1 MARILISY
9 FRSDE
14 LSAGTSLAFFES
26 FSKEL
31 EVCGNEVLL
40 INNAYYGIYKSN
52 QTKNKAFES
61 YLLEKALAFNPELI
75 ITFNHMIFA
84 SILEHTDVPVVIYD
98 GDELRYFAD
107 LPAIRRNLDRYT
119 VFSIVREWR
128 QDYLDFGFREEQIHY
143 MPPGTSIHHDLQMPF
158 TKNISFLGQRRFFLS
173 NKLKK
178 AIKAGDGLD
187 DFYALY
193 MDHITN
199 KNYDYSE
206 LIHKHFPPEKGLIL
220 EDKDIW
226 PLLDQS
232 YLFFAALMDL
242 GLYIGGHEGGW
253 KEIVDFAPQLAMLH
267 HKGRIFSLKENQDFY
282 NSSKISLCP
291 MHPQAQGKGF
301 SWRCL
306 DIMASNAAIV
316 SSTSTELR
324 GATKGYVDLPMFD
337 SPGEVRDICQ
347 KLLQD
352 EGYRRE
358 IVSGSQRY
366 VDEKGRW
373 IDRIR
378 KMEGILGISLV
389 LKEQVDEIIS
399 QREPEKLLLHP
410 MEIVRKPQSLEERY
424 SSNPLKQWFSI
435 QSRKLYDS
443 YISRRFVRKLLFWT
457 LVFLTGGLLLNPLPF
472 HSFLSK
478 GLADILGSTLFL
490 LAGILAIVLISG
502 VAYKVG
508 IKLFK
513 GIRRNLRVR

>member
-1 MARILISY
+1 
-9 FRSDE
+9 
-14 LSAGTSLAFFES
+14 
-26 FSKEL
+26 
-31 EVCGNEVLL
+31 
-40 INNAYYGIYKSN
+40 
-52 QTKNKAFES
+52 
-61 YLLEKALAFNPELI
+61 
-75 ITFNHMIFA
+75 
-84 SILEHTDVPVVIYD
+84 
-98 GDELRYFAD
+98 
-107 LPAIRRNLDRYT
+107 
-119 VFSIVREWR
+119 
-128 QDYLDFGFREEQIHY
+128 
-143 MPPGTSIHHDLQMPF
+143 
-158 TKNISFLGQRRFFLS
+158 
-173 NKLKK
+173 
-178 AIKAGDGLD
+178 
-187 DFYALY
+187 
-193 MDHITN
+193 
-199 KNYDYSE
+199 
-206 LIHKHFPPEKGLIL
+206 
-220 EDKDIW
+220 
-226 PLLDQS
+226 
-232 YLFFAALMDL
+232 
-242 GLYIGGHEGGW
+242 
-253 KEIVDFAPQLAMLH
+253 
-267 HKGRIFSLKENQDFY
+267 
-282 NSSKISLCP
+282 